1 MSRELWIFRLIS
13 FIYYAIFIFGF
24 IWSRP
29 PIFAS
34 ITFVVKVSMAL
45 FLFYRFNPLTDYK
58 KFTELDREIVM
69 FVAGFILVSS
79 FTDYINQFVQKVL
92 PVIRTNKDPVLT
104 L

>member
-1 MSRELWIFRLIS
+1 
-13 FIYYAIFIFGF
+13 
-24 IWSRP
+24 
-29 PIFAS
+29 
-34 ITFVVKVSMAL
+34 MAL

-92 PVIRTNKDPVLT
+92 PAIHLK
-104 L
+104 